1 MKRFTHSVILSDLLS
16 SHFHK
21 LIAWH
26 GKLHLHMVVLTVC
39 KFFFFFCN
47 TFYLYRR
54 ISLIFP
60 AHLEAADNV
69 VSTVYYVSYLCS
81 QTHLI
86 YFNSTL
92 CNFSTLC
99 FYSVRFYGLIGFV

>member
-39 KFFFFFCN
+39 KFFFLQHILSLQTDLSDLSG
-47 TFYLYRR
+47 TFG
-54 ISLIFP
+54 S
-60 AHLEAADNV
+60 
-69 VSTVYYVSYLCS
+69 S
-81 QTHLI
+81 
-86 YFNSTL
+86 
-92 CNFSTLC
+92 
-99 FYSVRFYGLIGFV
+99 